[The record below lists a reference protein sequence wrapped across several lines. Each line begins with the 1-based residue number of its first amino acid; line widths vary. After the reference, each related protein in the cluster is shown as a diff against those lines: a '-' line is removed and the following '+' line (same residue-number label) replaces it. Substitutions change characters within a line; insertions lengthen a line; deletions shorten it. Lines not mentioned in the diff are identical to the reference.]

1 MRLRNV
7 LFGTLSLAFFVC
19 LLFGVALVVRVSG
32 LEGVCNSAG
41 AWGMSVPGGV
51 SIIALLLVGILFFRE
66 WRQDQTQSALLPWL
80 LLMAAGGS
88 NLLERLYFG
97 CVMDYV
103 RWLTLPTFNLAD
115 VVLTVSVVFLVV
127 KGYKHD

>member
-1 MRLRNV
+1 M
-7 LFGTLSLAFFVC
+7 
-19 LLFGVALVVRVSG
+19 RVSG

>member
-1 MRLRNV
+1 M

-19 LLFGVALVVRVSG
+19 LLFGVALAVRVSG
-32 LEGVCNSAG
+32 LEGACNSAG
-41 AWGMSVPGGV
+41 AWGMSMPDGV
-51 SIIALLLVGILFFRE
+51 SVLALLLVGILFFRE
-66 WRQDQTQSALLPWL
+66 WRQDQIKSTLLPWL

-103 RWLTLPTFNLAD
+103 RWFALPTFNLAD